1 MRVEGGRM
9 SDKPQLEANYR
20 PADDAVYLDAFTN
33 RYSIAIRRLRR
44 ATHSS
49 LWDKS
54 KPTSAIAADKKK
66 MS

>member
-1 MRVEGGRM
+1 MLNQAQM
-9 SDKPQLEANYR
+9 DTSTR
-20 PADDAVYLDAFTN
+20 PDDGIEQLDAFTD

-54 KPTSAIAADKKK
+54 KPTSAIAAEKKK
-66 MS
+66 MA